1 MRFILYVIGLLET
14 YFCAVDIM
22 DILNGNHTKFHIFV
36 TVLSGFV
43 AIACFAAAFNSLLN
57 NLYGEDKDR

>member
-1 MRFILYVIGLLET
+1 MRFVLYLFGILET

-22 DILNGNHTKFHIFV
+22 DILNGDHTKLHIFA

-43 AIACFAAAFNSLLN
+43 AIACFAAAINSLLDRI
-57 NLYGEDKDR
+57 YGGDDE